1 MSRGVSAVCADGS
14 GCSGA
19 VLSRAAGSGELRPL
33 PLHGGSGRSVGVAL
47 VLLPALLLALTG
59 NAPAQ
64 QRDWK
69 RLRELMVQRYL
80 VAEGITNERVLE
92 SMRNTPR
99 HLFVPPDVRHLAYL
113 DMALPIGGK
122 QTISPPYV
130 VAYMTQ
136 MLDPRPEDR
145 VLEIGTG
152 SGYQAAVLSP
162 LVKEVYTIEI
172 VPELARRAESTLRR
186 LGYLNVFVR
195 QGDGFKGWPEKAP
208 FDKIIVTCS
217 PQKVPRPLVEQLK
230 PGGLMIIPLGERY
243 QQRLYL
249 LRKEGGRLV
258 TKSLEPTW
266 FVPMTGRAE
275 ALRRGQ
281 DPQRPRLLNG
291 GFEHYDAETGRLEV
305 WYYQRQ
311 CTVAVGTEDDPAP
324 QGKHYAVFRNTRRG
338 RMSQALQACAVNG
351 KLVRRVQISGRV
363 RLFQVSPRPQDK
375 ERAVVLV
382 LFFDEDRRQVGQE
395 FLGMWRGTS
404 PWKRFRFTIR
414 VPSQARHMVV
424 GIGLFGAVG
433 RVDFDDLQVQAR

>member
-1 MSRGVSAVCADGS
+1 MTRLASHAIATPAPEPQSVAESRTPRPRRRHVMLFGLAVVL
-14 GCSGA
+14 A
-19 VLSRAAGSGELRPL
+19 VAAQRP
-33 PLHGGSGRSVGVAL
+33 SK
-47 VLLPALLLALTG
+47 
-59 NAPAQ
+59 AQ
-64 QRDWK
+64 EPDWK

-80 VAEGITNERVLE
+80 VAEGITNPRVLKA
-92 SMRNTPR
+92 MRDTPR
-99 HLFVPPDVRHLAYL
+99 HLFIPPAVRHLAYF
-113 DMALPIGGK
+113 DMALPIGGQ

-130 VAYMTQ
+130 VAFMTQ
-136 MLDPRPEDR
+136 TLDPQPEDR

-217 PQKVPRPLVEQLK
+217 PQKVPQPLVDQLK
-230 PGGLMIIPLGERY
+230 PGGIMIIPLGERY
-243 QQRLYL
+243 QQQLYL
-249 LRKEGGRLV
+249 FRKEGNRLV
-258 TKSLEPTW
+258 AKSLEPTW

-275 ALRRGQ
+275 ALRQGQ

-291 GFEHYDAETGRLEV
+291 GFESYDRETGRLHV

-311 CTVAVGTEDDPAP
+311 CTVVTGSDEDPAP
-324 QGKHYAVFRNTRRG
+324 EGKHYVAFRNTQRT

-351 KLVRRVQISGRV
+351 KVVRRVQVSGRV
-363 RLFQVSPRPQDK
+363 RLFQVSPSPQSK
-375 ERAVVLV
+375 ERAVVV
-382 LFFDEDRRQVGQE
+382 VMFFDRDRQQVGQE
-395 FLGMWRGTS
+395 ILGSWRGSS

-414 VPSQARHMVV
+414 VPSEARHMVV

-433 RVDFDDLQVQAR
+433 RVDFDDLRVQAR

>member
-1 MSRGVSAVCADGS
+1 MMQTLFSRARTIAEARLAGPAPVPERSPVPCWSRMWVGP
-14 GCSGA
+14 A
-19 VLSRAAGSGELRPL
+19 VLVLAQVVIASSLAAQEP
-33 PLHGGSGRSVGVAL
+33 
-47 VLLPALLLALTG
+47 
-59 NAPAQ
+59 
-64 QRDWK
+64 DW
-69 RLRELMVQRYL
+69 RRQRELMVQRYL
-80 VAEGITNERVLE
+80 VAEGISNPRVLE
-92 SMRNTPR
+92 AMRNTPR
-99 HLFVPPDVRHLAYL
+99 HLFIPPNVRHLAYL

-130 VAYMTQ
+130 VAFMTQ
-136 MLDPRPEDR
+136 MLDPQPEDR

-172 VPELARRAESTLRR
+172 VPELARRAEATLRR

-217 PQKVPRPLVEQLK
+217 PQKVPQPLVDQLK

-249 LRKEGGRLV
+249 MRKQGNRLV
-258 TKSLEPTW
+258 AKSLEPTW

-275 ALRRGQ
+275 ALRKGQ

-291 GFEHYDAETGRLEV
+291 GFESYDAQTGRLEV

-311 CTVAVGTEDDPAP
+311 CTVVQGTGDDPAP
-324 QGKHYAVFRNTRRG
+324 EGKHYVAFRNTQRG

-351 KLVRRVQISGRV
+351 KQVRRVRITGRV
-363 RLFQVSPRPQDK
+363 RLFQVSPRPQDR
-375 ERAVVLV
+375 ERAVVVV
-382 LFFDEDRRQVGQE
+382 LFFDQDRREVGRE
-395 FLGMWRGTS
+395 LLGSWRGTS

-414 VPSQARHMVV
+414 VPPAARHMVV

-433 RVDFDDLQVQAR
+433 RADFDDLHVEAR